1 MDIRQQS
8 ALFSET
14 ETRFRTKKV
23 GTSLLA
29 AVPIMA
35 LLGFAASNPPNALAV
50 PSYARQ
56 TGLACSGCHYTPP
69 ELNPAGRRF
78 KLLGY
83 VDRGDQTKTVTSEGS
98 KAHAAL
104 DLLASLPLSVMLEAS
119 FTATNSPVPNVALN
133 PTPPPTYLLT
143 PTQNGSFE
151 FPQDISLFLAGAWTS
166 KVGSF
171 LQVTYDTR
179 DDHFTSDNTDIRFA
193 DKTKISGKELVYGL
207 DLNNNPTVE
216 DLWNSTP
223 AWGFP
228 WIASDFAPTP
238 TATPIINGP
247 LAQDV
252 AGFGGYAMWNS
263 HLYLNL
269 EIYRSEHVGGP
280 QPNPG
285 IGYTHNIV
293 GVAPYW
299 RVAWQE
305 STGTT
310 QFEIGSYGM
319 HMKNSPN
326 VIPSGVGDRYDAY
339 TDWAF
344 DTQYDRTLF
353 RKDVLSLRGTYIRE
367 NSQLAYSCNPNL
379 PGGALAAVCG
389 HHLNTFMPNAEFHFG
404 NRLSGTF
411 AWFITQGTI
420 DTTLYAPYPVTGSAN
435 GDPRSA
441 GYIANVSYWPWQNL
455 QLAAQYTGYTRF
467 NGGSS
472 SYDVTPNGRNASA
485 NNTIY
490 LDAKFLF

>member
-8 ALFSET
+8 ALFST
-14 ETRFRTKKV
+14 QKMRFQTKKV
-23 GTSLLA
+23 AVSFLA
-29 AVPIMA
+29 TVPITV
-35 LLGFAASNPPNALAV
+35 LLFFAALNPPSASAV

-69 ELNPAGRRF
+69 ELNPGGRRF

-98 KAHAAL
+98 KTHAAL
-104 DLLASLPLSVMLEAS
+104 DLLASLPLSVMLETS
-119 FTATNSPVPNVALN
+119 FTATKSPVPSVATN
-133 PTPPPTYLLT
+133 PTPPPTYTLT
-143 PTQNGSFE
+143 PTQNGNFE

-171 LQVTYDTR
+171 LQVTYDTQA
-179 DDHFTSDNTDIRFA
+179 DHFSMDNTDIRYA
-193 DKTKISGKELVYGL
+193 NKTKLSGKELVYGL
-207 DLNNNPTVE
+207 DLNNNPTIE

-228 WIASDFAPTP
+228 WVASDVAPTP
-238 TATPIINGP
+238 NAAAIINGP

-263 HLYLNL
+263 HLYLDL
-269 EIYRSEHVGGP
+269 ALYRSEHVGGP

-285 IGYTHNIV
+285 VGFPFNIR

-319 HMKNSPN
+319 HMKTTPQN
-326 VIPSGVGDRYDAY
+326 ITGLEDGY
-339 TDWAF
+339 TEWAF

-367 NSQLAYSCNPNL
+367 NSN
-379 PGGALAAVCG
+379 LAASASVGAASPGG
-389 HHLNTFMPNAEFHFG
+389 HHLNTFMPNAEFHYG

-411 AWFITQGTI
+411 AWFITEGTA
-420 DTTLYAPYPVTGSAN
+420 DTNLYPGMIPVTGNAN

-441 GYIANVSYWPWQNL
+441 GYSATVSYWPWQNL
-455 QLAAQYTGYTRF
+455 QLAAQYTAYTRF
-467 NGGSS
+467 NGGATN
-472 SYDVTPNGRNASA
+472 YDSFGRNASA
-485 NNTIY
+485 NNTVY